1 MIFKHIKVLLR
12 HLLMRYLKFRVKA
25 LSDKDDIK
33 IVIGAGNIYQ
43 KGWIRTEFEFLDITN
58 ENDWAS
64 LFRKNSISA
73 ILAEH
78 VWEHLTEEEGLTAA
92 KNCYK
97 FLKKNGYLRLAIPDG
112 YHNSEEYI
120 DYIKPGGH
128 GNGADDHKVMYN
140 YISLGKMLEKA
151 GFNVTYLEW
160 FDENRQFN
168 TIDWDIEQGK
178 IRRSIRFDE
187 RNVNGSA
194 IYTSLIVDAYK

>member
-1 MIFKHIKVLLR
+1 MIYKHLKVFLR

-25 LSDKDDIK
+25 SSNKDDIK
-33 IVIGAGNIYQ
+33 IVIGASNIYQ
-43 KGWIRTEFEFLDITN
+43 KGWIRTEFDFLDITN

-64 LFRKNSISA
+64 LFRKNSINA

-78 VWEHLTEEEGLTAA
+78 VWEHLTEEEGLAAA

-97 FLKKNGYLRLAIPDG
+97 FLKKNGYLRLVIPDG
-112 YHNSEEYI
+112 YHNSQEYI

-140 YISLGKMLEKA
+140 YISLGKMLDKV
-151 GFNVTYLEW
+151 GFNVKYLEW

-168 TIDWDIEQGK
+168 SIDWNIEQIKSEDQFALMKGM
-178 IRRSIRFDE
+178 
-187 RNVNGSA
+187 
-194 IYTSLIVDAYK
+194 